1 MHGFDWLLD
10 IGELS
15 PQARPAERVARF
27 VAWSADFI
35 GDLAVKAGLIGVLI
49 CGIAILTRDDT
60 SERLLWGGGVLAS
73 GLVAASGLWQIL
85 AHRKFKAIDEGRGE
99 SMLRTM
105 RMAAWSGLPIL
116 GSGVA
121 FLVLAFTVGVAI
133 DWEYVI
139 AVVIV
144 FVTAICGPLAAMFGL
159 ARFGPVYRA
168 LDAARV
174 DLFGGADVEGEPED
188 DADDE
193 AFADP

>member
-1 MHGFDWLLD
+1 MLD

-15 PQARPAERVARF
+15 PQAKPAQRVARF

-49 CGIAILTRDDT
+49 CGVLILTREDT
-60 SERLLWGGGVLAS
+60 TERLLWGGGVLAS
-73 GLVAASGLWQIL
+73 ALVAASGLWQIL

-105 RMAAWSGLPIL
+105 RMAAWSGLPVL

-121 FLVLAFTVGVAI
+121 FFALAFTVDTAI
-133 DWEYVI
+133 DWEHVL
-139 AVVIV
+139 AVVVV
-144 FVTAICGPLAAMFGL
+144 FLAAVCGPLAAMFGL

-174 DLFGGADVEGEPED
+174 EMWGGGAISDS
-188 DADDE
+188 
-193 AFADP
+193 